1 MLLCKGQ
8 TTLHAEVGV
17 VFQCLFYLMRVS
29 FQIIRF
35 GIEHRQA
42 HPATDIHPYG
52 IGDDGIVRGEYTA
65 DGQTVSGM
73 CIGHQCAGY
82 ADGEPHGQVHLLF
95 GEGFYELAAIGFIGQ
110 RLVEQVVCCELLFDE
125 GGGQVFGQ
133 FAPCLIL
140 FISIGIF
147 QHVAQCLD
155 NLFFALVL
163 AMFTDDGYCQT
174 ACYIVS
180 ISQLT

>member
-1 MLLCKGQ
+1 MGRPYPAC
-8 TTLHAEVGV
+8 ASGV
-17 VFQCLFYLMRVS
+17 S
-29 FQIIRF
+29 
-35 GIEHRQA
+35 A
-42 HPATDIHPYG
+42 PATL
-52 IGDDGIVRGEYTA
+52 T
-65 DGQTVSGM
+65 
-73 CIGHQCAGY
+73 
-82 ADGEPHGQVHLLF
+82 GEPHGQVHLLF

-133 FAPCLIL
+133 FAPGLIL